1 MMEPSAKRQRTD
13 SPAAESGFSPEREE
27 RARRLLAACEAG
39 LEADARALIADG
51 ADAWYQDETGWS
63 SLHYAA
69 GPRQKCFLLGLNRPA
84 CGSVSFVKFL
94 LSHGAVWNLSASW
107 PRRRPLTA

>member
-1 MMEPSAKRQRTD
+1 MEPAAKRQRTE
-13 SPAAESGFSPEREE
+13 SPEAAPGFPPEREE
-27 RARRLLAACEAG
+27 RARKLLAACEAG

-69 GPRQKCFLLGLNRPA
+69 GARCA
-84 CGSVSFVKFL
+84 
-94 LSHGAVWNLSASW
+94 
-107 PRRRPLTA
+107 RRT